1 MLNRTPGTGEG
12 GKDER
17 GGRRKPGRAQ
27 APGMLPASLPE
38 PHGHAAGHGLPR
50 QSARPV
56 PGCPHRGASKRA
68 VRGREQARGGGGR
81 QPALGLGAHADG
93 RTDRW
98 MDGAA
103 QHARGKARVRHG
115 TNLRAGLSGAGAGS
129 SLERSAAGERTRRDV
144 TPPGARR
151 PLLPSSSAPRAP
163 RLAALPLPCQ
173 LAPEGQVPVP
183 PLAARGARGRVLL
196 ASPRGPGSTGGM
208 CGRGGPY
215 LRWGRRS
222 SSPHRRRR
230 RPPAFRCSSPRSAG
244 GNWVRGCCP
253 PSRLPPAPARLLTH
267 LVDAPEEGEEAA
279 EQGCAH
285 AGDVDE
291 GALRG
296 HNKGGSVWCPHPAR
310 HLPRPRAVPS
320 PPCPGACRCPGR
332 TSARSPWPRRS

>member
-68 VRGREQARGGGGR
+68 VRGREQAWGGGGR

-173 LAPEGQVPVP
+173 LAPEWQVPVP
-183 PLAARGARGRVLL
+183 PQQRRALGAGSCWPLHEDPGARVGCVGGGDPTSDGGGEAAAHTDGAGGRQHFGVPRLVLRVGIGSGGAAPPL
-196 ASPRGPGSTGGM
+196 ASPQPL
-208 CGRGGPY
+208 P
-215 LRWGRRS
+215 
-222 SSPHRRRR
+222 
-230 RPPAFRCSSPRSAG
+230 
-244 GNWVRGCCP
+244 VCP
-253 PSRLPPAPARLLTH
+253 LT
-267 LVDAPEEGEEAA
+267 
-279 EQGCAH
+279 
-285 AGDVDE
+285 
-291 GALRG
+291 
-296 HNKGGSVWCPHPAR
+296 S
-310 HLPRPRAVPS
+310 
-320 PPCPGACRCPGR
+320 
-332 TSARSPWPRRS
+332 